1 MQQNGLD
8 LDLKFCLR
16 IFVLGVEKGE
26 KNDYTFQKVSVGQC
40 PGGKNFFFCIFVF
53 FSVLA
58 RLTVEHQLVFS
69 KVSRETL
76 SSKGDVAA
84 CRRAG
89 GQLYFSRKGI

>member
-8 LDLKFCLR
+8 LDLKFYLR
-16 IFVLGVEKGE
+16 IFVLGVERGE
-26 KNDYTFQKVSVGQC
+26 KNDCTFQKVSVRQC
-40 PGGKNFFFCIFVF
+40 LGEKNFFSVFFFF

-58 RLTVEHQLVFS
+58 RLTVEHHLVFS

-84 CRRAG
+84 CR
-89 GQLYFSRKGI
+89 